1 MKTFQEF
8 LLIAEKYYAPD
19 EKLPSGKTPEEKA
32 EDRDERPYSS
42 KTKKILQQMRT
53 RKFVRH
59 GADNPE
65 LNRHSSTQSDV
76 SGGPGWMSVGD
87 KETGIYYNVSH
98 HGRTKD
104 GKRVFNV
111 TWNHSDRPSELE
123 KDPERRTELVR
134 AAKDVWKQD
143 VEHRLP
149 HGSIVTNRP
158 TENNRYDDQ
167 KGETKKNTR
176 SRLYQRA
183 GFGEMNPETGKQFAQ
198 VGRQLNTKQ
207 KRKGKGR
214 LTPLP
219 SDIEYEFTNH

>member
-1 MKTFQEF
+1 MKTFLEF
-8 LLIAEKYYAPD
+8 ISLAERYYRPD
-19 EKLPSGKTPEEKA
+19 EKLPSGKTPEQKA

-42 KTKKILQQMRT
+42 KTKRALQRMRT
-53 RKFVRH
+53 RRYVRH

-65 LNRHSSTQSDV
+65 LNRHSSTGTDV
-76 SGGPGWMSVGD
+76 NGGPGWMSVGD
-87 KETGIYYNVSH
+87 KESGIYYNVTH

-111 TWNHSDRPSELE
+111 TWNHSDKPSELE
-123 KDPERRTELVR
+123 KNSERRTELVR
-134 AAKDVWKQD
+134 TAKDVWKQD

-158 TENNRYDDQ
+158 TENNR
-167 KGETKKNTR
+167 GAKKRNTR
-176 SRLYQRA
+176 SKLYQRA

-219 SDIEYEFTNH
+219 SDTEYEFTNS